1 MTSSNNK
8 SKTENVALGRIDLS
22 ERKKLAV
29 YRVHLVRHSDLCT
42 GIDGG
47 RYGGYQH
54 DHRQSHFLYAL
65 GIYLYPCIHD
75 PAGHQQCRSGL
86 PTVMNAS
93 RSFGIGGSRVIVS
106 IIIAISMVG
115 WFGFQ
120 ANVCGNSFSQIMGT
134 TWAFRSRY
142 GSVLSSGG
150 AIMLLTAV
158 LGIGMIRYLNMV
170 AVPLLLFGL
179 LYGLYYG
186 LCRWMAPLSCLL
198 MNRSRKCPFRR
209 A

>member
-1 MTSSNNK
+1 MIYLK
-8 SKTENVALGRIDLS
+8 E
-22 ERKKLAV
+22 KKLAV

-93 RSFGIGGSRVIVS
+93 RSFGIGGIESHRFHYHCNINGRLVRLSGQRLRKFLFTDYGDYLGISIPVWVSS
-106 IIIAISMVG
+106 IIWGSHYAVD
-115 WFGFQ
+115 
-120 ANVCGNSFSQIMGT
+120 
-134 TWAFRSRY
+134 
-142 GSVLSSGG
+142 GSVGHRHDSLSEHGG
-150 AIMLLTAV
+150 STAAAV
-158 LGIGMIRYLNMV
+158 WSAFMV
-170 AVPLLLFGL
+170 STMVW
-179 LYGLYYG
+179 
-186 LCRWMAPLSCLL
+186 CRWMAPLSCLL